1 LSAPLVNRNSLPSS
15 SLTITDIRFRALLN
29 SRTFKILYDLPKE
42 KKKEMDSKKKG
53 LVVSSLQCYRR
64 IDDYLSTCFP
74 DEGSSSRR

>member
-42 KKKEMDSKKKG
+42 KGKIRKEMDSKKK
-53 LVVSSLQCYRR
+53 
-64 IDDYLSTCFP
+64 D
-74 DEGSSSRR
+74 